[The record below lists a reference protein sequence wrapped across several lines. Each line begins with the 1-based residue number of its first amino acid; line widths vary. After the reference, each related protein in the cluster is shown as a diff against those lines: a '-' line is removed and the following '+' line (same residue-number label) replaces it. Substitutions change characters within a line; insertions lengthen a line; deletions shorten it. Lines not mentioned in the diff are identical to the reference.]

1 MKSSYR
7 LYRRKGIYYV
17 HDAETGKQKSL
28 GTRDRK
34 EAERL
39 AMALNESRDNKLLN
53 YKIAEA
59 HLAAQD
65 PAMTKRTWQD
75 VMDYW
80 LAREGQVRQST
91 LDRAAVAFKSKPFDL
106 IRDKKIVQTVSDDF
120 LKVLKAG
127 GTSTNVW
134 LRIVHGCALRLD
146 WLLRRVLAEEAW
158 PPIKYGITR
167 AITWDE
173 HQQILAKERN
183 AERRLYYEVLW
194 QTGGAPVDI
203 ANITDDNIDW
213 SHRVLQFYRQKL
225 NNQKEPACIQIGTE
239 LEKALRA
246 CPITGHLFPTI
257 QKLDQKNR
265 SGEFRRRCKTLK
277 LSGIKLYSYR
287 YAWAER
293 AKACGYPE
301 RFAMVNLGHDSKAIH
316 RAYAKKA
323 RVVCPSLESVEQDF
337 KAKKIV
343 KFTAEE
349 EAA

>member
-1 MKSSYR
+1 MKNSYR

-17 HDAETGKQKSL
+17 HDAATGKQKSL
-28 GTRDRK
+28 GTRDKK
-34 EAERL
+34 EAERI
-39 AMALNESRDNKLLN
+39 AIALNEAQDNRLLN

-65 PAMTKRTWQD
+65 PTMTQRTWQE

-80 LAREGQVRQST
+80 LAREGEVRQST
-91 LDRAAVAFKSKPFDL
+91 LDRAGVAFKSNPFDL
-106 IRDKKIVQTVSDDF
+106 IRHKKIVETVAVDF

-134 LRIVHGCALRLD
+134 LRILHGTALRMD
-146 WLLRRVLAEEAW
+146 WLLRRVLAEAAW

-173 HQQILAKERN
+173 HQQILSKEN
-183 AERRLYYEVLW
+183 NPERRRYYEVLW

-203 ANITDDNIDW
+203 ANLTDENIDW
-213 SHRVLQFYRQKL
+213 TNRVVQFQRKKL
-225 NNQKEPACIQIGTE
+225 NGPREPACIQIGTE
-239 LEKALRA
+239 LEKAIRA
-246 CPITGHLFPTI
+246 CPTPGYLFPTI
-257 QKLDQKNR
+257 QKIEDKNR

-277 LSGIKLYSYR
+277 LTGLKLYSYR

-301 RFAMVNLGHDSKAIH
+301 RFAMVNLGHDSEAIH

>member
-28 GTRDRK
+28 GTRDKK

-146 WLLRRVLAEEAW
+146 WLLRRVLAEAAW

-225 NNQKEPACIQIGTE
+225 NNQKEPACIQIGVE

-246 CPITGHLFPTI
+246 CPSSGYLFPTI
-257 QKLDQKNR
+257 QRLDQKNR

-277 LSGIKLYSYR
+277 LSGLKLYSYR

-323 RVVCPSLESVEQDF
+323 RVVCPSLESVEEDF
-337 KAKKIV
+337 KARKIV

>member
-1 MKSSYR
+1 MKNSYR

-17 HDAETGKQKSL
+17 HDAETGKQESL

-34 EAERL
+34 EAERI
-39 AMALNESRDNKLLN
+39 AMAKNEARDNKLLN

-65 PAMTKRTWQD
+65 PTMTKRTWQD
-75 VMDYW
+75 VMDY
-80 LAREGQVRQST
+80 LLSREDEVKEST
-91 LDRAAVAFKSKPFDL
+91 LVRATRAYKSKPFDK
-106 IRDKKIVQTVSDDF
+106 IRNKKLVETVSEDF
-120 LKVLKAG
+120 LKALKAG

-134 LRIVHGCALRLD
+134 LRILHNTAMKLD
-146 WLLRRVLAEEAW
+146 WLLRRVLAEAAW
-158 PPIKYGITR
+158 PEVKYGITR

-173 HQQILAKERN
+173 HQKILAKEKN
-183 AERRLYYEVLW
+183 PERSRYYEVLW

-203 ANITDDNIDW
+203 ANLTEANILPGGK
-213 SHRVLQFYRQKL
+213 VLQFFRQKIDG
-225 NNQKEPACIQIGTE
+225 QIEPACVQIGTE
-239 LEKALRA
+239 LDRVLKA
-246 CPITGHLFPTI
+246 CPNPGYLFPAI
-257 QKLDQKNR
+257 QAMKDKDR
-265 SGEFRRRCKTLK
+265 STEFRRRCKTVK
-277 LSGIKLYSYR
+277 LTGLKLYSYR

-293 AKACGYPE
+293 AQACGYPE
-301 RFAMVNLGHDSKAIH
+301 RFAMVNLGHSSQAVT